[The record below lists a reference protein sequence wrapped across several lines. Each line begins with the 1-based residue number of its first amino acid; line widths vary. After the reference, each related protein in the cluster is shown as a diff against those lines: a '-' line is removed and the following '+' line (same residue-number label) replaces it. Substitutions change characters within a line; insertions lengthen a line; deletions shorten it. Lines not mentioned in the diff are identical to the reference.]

1 MKKNFRKIVR
11 ILGLVLFITMLV
23 MIFEVSPRIAQ
34 AILDADKQLIT
45 RVIEIFLSTTL
56 VLLVTIPMN
65 MKNRG

>member
-11 ILGLVLFITMLV
+11 ILGLVLFITMIV

-34 AILDADKQLIT
+34 AILDADKELIT

-56 VLLVTIPMN
+56 VLTDTLPMN
-65 MKNRG
+65 KKSK

>member
-1 MKKNFRKIVR
+1 MKKNFRKVIR
-11 ILGLVLFITMLV
+11 ILGLALFIGMLV

-45 RVIEIFLSTTL
+45 RGIEIFLSTSL

-65 MKNRG
+65 IKK

>member
-1 MKKNFRKIVR
+1 MKKNFRKVIR
-11 ILGLVLFITMLV
+11 ILGLALFIGMLV

>member
-1 MKKNFRKIVR
+1 MKKNFRKVIR
-11 ILGLVLFITMLV
+11 ILGLALFIGMLV

-34 AILDADKQLIT
+34 AILDAYKQLIT

-65 MKNRG
+65 IKK

>member
-1 MKKNFRKIVR
+1 MKKNFRKVIR
-11 ILGLVLFITMLV
+11 ILGLALFIGLLV
-23 MIFEVSPRIAQ
+23 MIFEVSPKIAQ

-65 MKNRG
+65 IKK

>member
-1 MKKNFRKIVR
+1 MKKNFRKVIR
-11 ILGLVLFITMLV
+11 ILGLALFIGMLV

-65 MKNRG
+65 IKK